1 MKTTAINGNIIAFD
15 IETFNNGKDLTHIVF
30 AARNKF
36 VRLYLLTGF
45 VDAIESFIDNYRKE
59 RSKEKVKGKSLKDYQ
74 SYTLIGF
81 NNAKYDN
88 FYLWSDVD
96 RLKYR
101 YYVDAIK
108 HEQMIKGSY
117 TLTLYKNKITFMRV
131 KTCKR
136 GYMIY
141 IYDIRDMNPYGTLDD
156 YVRLYT
162 NKEVM
167 KGKYDKKW
175 ALWKWEDLSVE
186 EQTKVNEYAFQDG
199 LVTYEVIKQTFL
211 RYNIKQPTTLP
222 RYAYNQIDKEFQK
235 CLKVKYTPFYEY
247 AQKYKVGG
255 ICAYHVNKG
264 QKIIENVYKYDINSS
279 YPHQMRLGIAVERK
293 YFPNCKRLIR
303 MGLVNLEEGLNWKDE
318 YRIFSSFY
326 KNKRKVFISEQE
338 LTLLNTILNE
348 KLSFDTWQDFAY
360 VSNLEKF
367 VLVHHKIKQET
378 KDPVIK
384 MIAKNTINSL
394 SGKFGQAFTFPNLYR
409 YDIPNYNAK
418 NKIINVN
425 EIKEQKGNFTE
436 KPSLNA
442 FLHIPNV
449 QYSKNE
455 KYYNPIVYNSI
466 TSLARVSLL
475 SLIIKYRKHWVYSDT
490 DSLILTCPLDPNY
503 VGNDLG
509 LWKLE
514 KVAKYC
520 IIMDHKRYLLSDN
533 YTLNKDTSNV
543 VLSGANNIDHWY
555 GKTLDKLLTLYKKKQ
570 LTVYTTSTKRENF
583 KIRIWQITK
592 TLIPNELAKLI

>member
-15 IETFNNGKDLTHIVF
+15 IEVFNNGKDLTHIVF
-30 AARNKF
+30 ATRNKF
-36 VRLYLLTGF
+36 VRLYLLRGF
-45 VDAIESFIDNYRKE
+45 VDAIESFIDCYRKE
-59 RSKEKVKGKSLKDYQ
+59 RSKEKVKGKTLKDYQ
-74 SYTLIGF
+74 IYSLIGF

-88 FYLWSDVD
+88 QYLWGDMD

-101 YYVDAIK
+101 NYVGTIK

-117 TLTLYKNKITFMRV
+117 SITYYKDRLSFIRL
-131 KTCKR
+131 KTRKR

-141 IYDIRDMNPYGTLDD
+141 IYDIRDMNPYGSLDD

-175 ALWKWEDLSVE
+175 ALWKWEDLPSE
-186 EQTKVNEYAFQDG
+186 EQAKVNEYTIQDG

-222 RYAYNQIDKEFQK
+222 RYAFKQIDKQYQK
-235 CLKVKYTPFYEY
+235 YFKVKHTFFYED
-247 AQKYKVGG
+247 AQDYKVGG

-279 YPHQMRLGIAVERK
+279 YPHQMRLGVAIERK
-293 YFPNCKRLIR
+293 YFPDCKRLIR
-303 MGLVNLEEGLNWKDE
+303 MGLVDLGEGLNWKNE
-318 YRIFSSFY
+318 YQIFSSFY

-338 LTLLNTILNE
+338 LHLLNSMLKYRLYFE
-348 KLSFDTWQDFAY
+348 TWQDFVY
-360 VSNLEKF
+360 VPILKDF
-367 VLVHHKIKQET
+367 VLKYHKIKQEA
-378 KDPVIK
+378 KDPVLK
-384 MIAKNTINSL
+384 MVAKNTINSL
-394 SGKFGQAFTFPNLYR
+394 SGKFGQAFTFPDLYR
-409 YDIPNYNAK
+409 YDILNYNSK
-418 NKIINVN
+418 NRIIDIN
-425 EIKEQKGNFTE
+425 EIRKQKGELCE
-436 KPSLNA
+436 KPTFNA
-442 FLHIPNV
+442 FLYKPNV
-449 QYSKNE
+449 NYLTNE
-455 KYYNPIVYNSI
+455 KYYNPITYNSI
-466 TSLARVSLL
+466 TSLARTSLL

-503 VGNDLG
+503 VGDDLG

-533 YTLNKDTSNV
+533 YTLKEETSNV
-543 VLSGANNIDHWY
+543 ILSGANNIDHWY
-555 GKTLDKLLTLYKKKQ
+555 GKTLDELLTLYKKKQ
-570 LTVYTTSTKRENF
+570 LTVYTSSTKRKDF
-583 KIRIWQITK
+583 KIQICNVTK
-592 TLIPNELAKLI
+592 TLIPSELAKLT